1 MGYKDGI
8 ENHLAGRRREREI
21 KDLNSIM
28 VNRFMLDIDIK
39 TNTVTVTKEK
49 NMITEIRI
57 SKYTNTR
64 TKLHE
69 PEQHQC

>member
-28 VNRFMLDIDIK
+28 VNRFMLDININKYMKKVQKQKKYDNL
-39 TNTVTVTKEK
+39 NTHLK
-49 NMITEIRI
+49 IH
-57 SKYTNTR
+57 KYTDKITR
-64 TKLHE
+64 T
-69 PEQHQC
+69 

>member
-28 VNRFMLDIDIK
+28 VNRFMLDININK
-39 TNTVTVTKEK
+39 YMKKVQKQK
-49 NMITEIRI
+49 NMIT
-57 SKYTNTR
+57 
-64 TKLHE
+64 
-69 PEQHQC
+69 